1 VILVAFA
8 IAVFDKIARLIEIAN
23 AAVTDV
29 LDKRRLIE
37 QIKRKRG
44 IVNRYL
50 AQDQAFG
57 FENLH

>member
-1 VILVAFA
+1 
-8 IAVFDKIARLIEIAN
+8 LIEIAN

-29 LDKRRLIE
+29 FDKRRLIE

>member
-1 VILVAFA
+1 LV
-8 IAVFDKIARLIEIAN
+8 
-23 AAVTDV
+23 
-29 LDKRRLIE
+29 E